1 MFNIFNNEK
10 PFQDNDKWLTRYY
23 WIVTIFLFLGLA
35 AGVVAGLVMFFFAPW
50 WQALLTIGATILTFW
65 IAYIGHM
72 VLVGFLV
79 DIKTIRNKIY
89 SLENNN
95 KEFYDDESEVK
106 ISKEE
111 VKISKETEELY
122 RSPKEEKYRK
132 EQQGMSKS
140 LKIALVAI
148 CLLVLVGVII
158 GGIIIS

>member
-1 MFNIFNNEK
+1 MFNIFDKNK
-10 PFQDNDKWLTRYY
+10 PFKDNDKWLTRYY
-23 WIVTIFLFLGLA
+23 WIGIISLFLGLA
-35 AGVVAGLVMFFFAPW
+35 AGVGAGLVKFFFAPW
-50 WQALLTIGATILTFW
+50 WQALLPIGATILIFW

-95 KEFYDDESEVK
+95 KEFYDDEN
-106 ISKEE
+106 E

-122 RSPKEEKYRK
+122 HSPRKEKYHE
-132 EQQGMSKS
+132 EQQGMNKS
-140 LKIALVAI
+140 LRIALIVI

-158 GGIIIS
+158 GGVIIS

>member
-1 MFNIFNNEK
+1 MFNFFNNKK

-23 WIVTIFLFLGLA
+23 WIGIIALFIGLA
-35 AGVVAGLVMFFFAPW
+35 VGEVAGIVMFFFAPW
-50 WQALLTIGATILTFW
+50 WRALCVVVTTIIAFW
-65 IAYIGHM
+65 ILYVGHM
-72 VLVGFLV
+72 VFVGFLV

-95 KEFYDDESEVK
+95 KEFYDDEN
-106 ISKEE
+106 E

-122 RSPKEEKYRK
+122 HSPREEKYRK

-140 LKIALVAI
+140 LRIALIVI

-158 GGIIIS
+158 GGIIVS